1 MKQLSRSINVAH
13 VKILKLL
20 KVLDMVRQIFFL
32 ILSMLIGWD
41 QSAYAANKNGSNLT
55 YFRMGGIDFAVPIP
69 AGYCMPQGRDID
81 IAQALAAADNVNLT
95 HVTLMKCG
103 ETDLL
108 NYYILKTP
116 RGAILKDLQLE
127 SFLNEIGVQFQSTAI
142 QDFMKDGS
150 LEKEVKKG
158 LQTVLGGDLDLTT
171 DIKPL
176 GRDERCA
183 YVGGTA
189 EFTNVP
195 DPYKISMGGCIT
207 IISNRII
214 SVYSYGSRIDA
225 QGVVEQLKK
234 AKELS
239 VRMTGEPAM

>member
-1 MKQLSRSINVAH
+1 MMKQIFLVFLS
-13 VKILKLL
+13 IL
-20 KVLDMVRQIFFL
+20 M
-32 ILSMLIGWD
+32 GWS
-41 QSAYAANKNGSNLT
+41 QPVCAAESQGNDLA
-55 YFRMGGIDFAVPIP
+55 YFRMGGVDFAVPIP
-69 AGYCMPQGRDID
+69 AGYCVPQGRDVD
-81 IAQALAAADNVNLT
+81 IAQALAATDNINLT

-103 ETDLL
+103 ENDLL
-108 NYYILKTP
+108 NYFILKTP
-116 RGAILKDLQLE
+116 RAAILKDFQLE
-127 SFLNEIGVQFQSTAI
+127 PFLNEIGVQFQSTAI
-142 QDFMKDGS
+142 KDFMSDGS
-150 LEKEVKKG
+150 LDKEVKKG
-158 LQTVLGGDLDLTT
+158 FQTVLGSDLDLTT

-195 DPYKISMGGCIT
+195 DPYKISMGRCIT

-214 SVYSYGSRIDA
+214 SIYSYGSRTDV

-239 VRMTGEPAM
+239 VRMTGKPAK